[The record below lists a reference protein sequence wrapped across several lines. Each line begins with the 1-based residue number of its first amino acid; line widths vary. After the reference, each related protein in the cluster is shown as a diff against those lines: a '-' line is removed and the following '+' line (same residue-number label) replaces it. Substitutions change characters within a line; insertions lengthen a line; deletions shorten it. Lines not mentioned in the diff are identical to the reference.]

1 MALEGLRATQ
11 HSTIVRMALF
21 YCRCRLFPYKQLLM
35 PDQKKTVSQF
45 LSLVLRHKPETIQL
59 ELDEHGWAQV
69 DALLRQAQAH
79 GIPLTPATLQQIVET
94 NDKKR
99 FVFSADQQRIRAN
112 QGHSVPV
119 DLQLTAAAPPPLLF
133 HGTAVK
139 NIASIRVQG
148 LLKGERHHVHLSTE
162 KETAKRVGGRYGK
175 PIVLGVSAGE
185 MHLRG
190 FPFFRSENGVWL
202 TDHVPPQYLD
212 FEVTA

>member
-1 MALEGLRATQ
+1 
-11 HSTIVRMALF
+11 
-21 YCRCRLFPYKQLLM
+21 M
-35 PDQKKTVSQF
+35 PDQEIKLSKF

-69 DALLRQAQAH
+69 DELLRRAQAH
-79 GIPLTPATLQQIVET
+79 GIPLTPDTLHTLVET
-94 NDKKR
+94 NDKRR

-119 DLQLTAAAPPPLLF
+119 NLQLTASAPPTLLF

-139 NIASIRVQG
+139 NIASIQTKG
-148 LLKGERHHVHLSTE
+148 LVKGQRHHVHLSTDR
-162 KETAKRVGGRYGK
+162 ETAKQVGGRYGQ
-175 PIVLGVSAGE
+175 PVVLGVNAGE

-190 FPFFRSENGVWL
+190 FVFFRSENGVWL

-212 FEVTA
+212 FEVTETAFAT